1 MEGDYFMWRRWMTG
15 FLIWISVSLTIKAQ
29 IPDSIALTLEEFAR
43 RAELFGKTLPQEKVA
58 LHFDN
63 TSYYQGDDIWFQCYV
78 ATSDLHTPAEWSK
91 TLYVEL
97 LNPGGETVSRQILP
111 IRNGRCHGHF
121 TLTQLPFYSGFYEVR
136 AYTKYMLN
144 FDEASVFSRIIPVF
158 DKPEE
163 AGNYVEK
170 KIRPRVGKY
179 PQERKWPRKE
189 KKLNLR
195 FYPEGGYLV
204 KDIPVRVAFE
214 ATDAYGNPVEIS
226 GRIINRKGDEHLTF
240 ATEHEGK
247 GSFTYRAGT
256 EEDRVEVIW
265 NEKKFRFDLPEA
277 KEQGFVCS
285 VDNLSSPDSLLVT
298 VQKNSRTP
306 GNVLGMGVLSGG
318 KLYHFCMLT
327 VTRNRPVR
335 FKLDK
340 QALPAG
346 VAQAV
351 WFDHSGSIIADRLM
365 FIGQPDTLS
374 VAVQSDK
381 SSYQPYD
388 SIRLDF
394 EVKDAKGHPIQ
405 APLSVSVRDGWQEV
419 ENRHSLLTDLL
430 LMSDIKGY
438 VHQPSWY
445 FESDDLNHRRAL
457 DDLLMVQ
464 GWRRYDWERMAG
476 RSPFELKYMPEQGI
490 ELHGKVVSMVRSKP
504 RANMEVTAFLA
515 SPGDDP
521 ESKNQKFF
529 DLFTTDSLGRFSFVS
544 QIEGKWNLILA
555 ATEKGKKKDYRIV
568 LDRVFAP
575 SPRMYPLAEMQV
587 RVAGEEEGSGL
598 SVSEP
603 ADTLETEEDYKLLLK
618 AYEDSL
624 KRSGIN
630 EKIHHLDEVV
640 IKARKRDKA
649 HDVYQAR
656 TKSIA
661 YYDVASE
668 MDDIQDRDIYIGND
682 IHDLMMNMNPSFYPE
697 SAPSGRE
704 YLLYKGRLALFVINY
719 ERTFHEEMDF
729 NKYRNLS
736 LESIKSVYISEDLGT
751 MCRYADPMFTPMNID
766 KIYGCVVL
774 IETLPEEEVSV
785 KGAKGVRKTWLE
797 GYSKVKEFY
806 LPDYRILPREGDY
819 RRTLYWNPELM
830 PDKEGRATIQFYN
843 NSRCRRPRI
852 SVNVL
857 DADGRI
863 GVFEH

>member
-1 MEGDYFMWRRWMTG
+1 
-15 FLIWISVSLTIKAQ
+15 
-29 IPDSIALTLEEFAR
+29 
-43 RAELFGKTLPQEKVA
+43 
-58 LHFDN
+58 
-63 TSYYQGDDIWFQCYV
+63 
-78 ATSDLHTPAEWSK
+78 
-91 TLYVEL
+91 
-97 LNPGGETVSRQILP
+97 
-111 IRNGRCHGHF
+111 
-121 TLTQLPFYSGFYEVR
+121 
-136 AYTKYMLN
+136 
-144 FDEASVFSRIIPVF
+144 
-158 DKPEE
+158 
-163 AGNYVEK
+163 
-170 KIRPRVGKY
+170 
-179 PQERKWPRKE
+179 
-189 KKLNLR
+189 
-195 FYPEGGYLV
+195 
-204 KDIPVRVAFE
+204 
-214 ATDAYGNPVEIS
+214 
-226 GRIINRKGDEHLTF
+226 
-240 ATEHEGK
+240 
-247 GSFTYRAGT
+247 
-256 EEDRVEVIW
+256 
-265 NEKKFRFDLPEA
+265 
-277 KEQGFVCS
+277 
-285 VDNLSSPDSLLVT
+285 
-298 VQKNSRTP
+298 
-306 GNVLGMGVLSGG
+306 
-318 KLYHFCMLT
+318 MLT
-327 VTRNRPVR
+327 VTRNRSVR

-351 WFDHSGSIIADRLM
+351 WFDHSGSIIADRLI

-388 SIRLDF
+388 SIRLDC
-394 EVKDAKGHPIQ
+394 EVKDAKGRPIQ

-504 RANMEVTAFLA
+504 RANVEVTAFLA

-587 RVAGEEEGSGL
+587 RVAGEEEGSSL

-682 IHDLMMNMNPSFYPE
+682 IHDLMMNM
-697 SAPSGRE
+697 
-704 YLLYKGRLALFVINY
+704 
-719 ERTFHEEMDF
+719 
-729 NKYRNLS
+729 
-736 LESIKSVYISEDLGT
+736 
-751 MCRYADPMFTPMNID
+751 MFTPMNID

-857 DADGRI
+857 DADERI